1 MKNKISVSVIM
12 AVYNAMPYL
21 EQAVETVLSQT
32 LRDIE
37 FICVDDG
44 STDGSLEKLREYA
57 KANPR
62 MRVLRHR
69 EQTDGAGAAR
79 NLGLE
84 AATGKYLS
92 ILDADD
98 FFAPDM
104 LEKAYAKAEATEADI
119 VFFDAWKVD
128 AATGAVYEE
137 GSVFVPSRL
146 PKEAVFSGVQNAR
159 NLFHMT
165 NGAAWNK
172 LFRREFIER
181 EAFRFESFHHADD
194 IGFVLPAL
202 AAAQR
207 IASLPERLL
216 YYRFELPSSQT
227 KRIEKWPDSGY
238 RALLSLKE
246 TLGKRG
252 FFPQFQVAFAEFVLR
267 HQGYFLGEINDV
279 AAYEKLYNNLRNGV
293 LKKLGALDVVDE
305 DMDSWCIRLRETIM
319 TLSPMEALLQRCHEH
334 KVENATF
341 SYVLSASI
349 GKVDAPIAIYGAGD
363 YGRQVFSELIRSSD
377 YPIAAWCDQN
387 YAAIG
392 YPVQSPEV
400 LKNVNFSY
408 VVVTPRMPRIYH
420 AIRKMLMDMG
430 IAEEKIL
437 WADALERG
445 EEGRISKL

>member
-1 MKNKISVSVIM
+1 MSNGQRSCENSICEAEGFNTDEPLVSVIIP
-12 AVYNAMPYL
+12 VYNVSRYL
-21 EQAVETVLSQT
+21 PQCLDSVISQT
-32 LRDIE
+32 WINLEI
-37 FICVDDG
+37 IIIDDG

-216 YYRFELPSSQT
+216 
-227 KRIEKWPDSGY
+227 
-238 RALLSLKE
+238 
-246 TLGKRG
+246 
-252 FFPQFQVAFAEFVLR
+252 
-267 HQGYFLGEINDV
+267 
-279 AAYEKLYNNLRNGV
+279 
-293 LKKLGALDVVDE
+293 
-305 DMDSWCIRLRETIM
+305 
-319 TLSPMEALLQRCHEH
+319 
-334 KVENATF
+334 
-341 SYVLSASI
+341 
-349 GKVDAPIAIYGAGD
+349 
-363 YGRQVFSELIRSSD
+363 
-377 YPIAAWCDQN
+377 
-387 YAAIG
+387 
-392 YPVQSPEV
+392 
-400 LKNVNFSY
+400 
-408 VVVTPRMPRIYH
+408 
-420 AIRKMLMDMG
+420 
-430 IAEEKIL
+430 
-437 WADALERG
+437 
-445 EEGRISKL
+445 